1 MEPQIRPHLS
11 PDAAL
16 CKQQTALVALMER
29 FLPADGA
36 YPAPI
41 DGLIMHRLSA
51 PSPPAHGVQRPTFC
65 LAVQGTK
72 SAVLGEDVYLHDPS
86 RYLLVSADLPLTA
99 QIVEATP
106 QTPYLGFCLDLDL
119 PQIGGMLMEM
129 ESAPAAPPKAAE
141 GTVTRGLSL
150 SRTDAPLLDAVLR
163 LLSLLDTPADIP
175 MLAPL
180 ARREIFYRLL
190 TGEQG
195 ARLRQLSV
203 SNSLTQRVS
212 RAIHWLQQHYAE
224 PLRIDTLAGE
234 VCMSVSGLHHHF
246 KAVTALSP
254 LQYQKHLRLQEA
266 RRLLLGGSLDA
277 ATAGYRVGYQ
287 SPSQFSREY
296 RRLFGAPPRQDLAR
310 LRGAA

>member
-65 LAVQGTK
+65 LAVQGIK

-119 PQIGGMLMEM
+119 SQIGAMLMEM
-129 ESAPAAPPKAAE
+129 DGPLPSAADSISPVP
-141 GTVTRGLSL
+141 GLSL

>member
-1 MEPQIRPHLS
+1 MLHLS
-11 PDAAL
+11 DEVSTLCERQAAL
-16 CKQQTALVALMER
+16 VTLMER
-29 FLPADGA
+29 LLPADGA
-36 YPAPI
+36 YHCPI
-41 DGLIMHRLSA
+41 AGLLLHRLSA
-51 PSPPAHGVQRPTFC
+51 PSPPVHGVQKPTFC

-72 SAVLGEDVYLHDPS
+72 SAVLGEDVHLHDPAC
-86 RYLLVSADLPLTA
+86 YLLVSADLPITA

-106 QTPYLGFCLDLDL
+106 NTPYLGFCLDLDL
-119 PQIGGMLMEM
+119 RLIGAMLMEM
-129 ESAPAAPPKAAE
+129 DGLALPAAENRSLACS
-141 GTVTRGLSL
+141 LSL

-163 LLSLLDTPADIP
+163 LLCLLDTPADIP

-180 ARREIFYRLL
+180 ALREIFYHLL

-203 SNSLTQRVS
+203 NNSLTQRVS
-212 RAIHWLQQHYAE
+212 RAIHWLQQHHAE
-224 PLRIDTLAGE
+224 PLRIDALADE

-266 RRLLLGGSLDA
+266 RRLMLDGTLDA

-310 LRGAA
+310 LRGTA

>member
-1 MEPQIRPHLS
+1 MALREQQAAM
-11 PDAAL
+11 AAL
-16 CKQQTALVALMER
+16 MARLM
-29 FLPADGA
+29 PADGA

-41 DGLIMHRLSA
+41 EGLILHRLSA
-51 PSPPAHGVQRPTFC
+51 PSPPAHGVQKPTFC
-65 LAVQGTK
+65 LAVQGAK
-72 SAVLGEDVYLHDPS
+72 QAMLGDDVHRHDPS
-86 RYLLVSADLPLTA
+86 HYLLVSADLPLTA
-99 QIVEATP
+99 QIVEATAE
-106 QTPYLGFCLDLDL
+106 TPYLGFCLDLDL
-119 PQIGGMLMEM
+119 RQVGTMLMEM
-129 ESAPAAPPKAAE
+129 DGPLPPAAETKSPAP
-141 GTVTRGLSL
+141 GLSL
-150 SRTDAPLLDAVLR
+150 SRTDPPLLDAALR
-163 LLSLLDTPADIP
+163 LLRLLDTPADIP

-180 ARREIFYRLL
+180 ALREIYYRLL

-203 SNSLTQRVS
+203 TNSLTRRVS

-224 PLRIDTLAGE
+224 PLRIETLAEE

-266 RRLLLGGSLDA
+266 RRLMLDGSLDA

-296 RRLFGAPPRQDLAR
+296 RRLFGAPPRRDLSR
-310 LRGAA
+310 LRGVA

>member
-1 MEPQIRPHLS
+1 MDHQTKPHLS
-11 PDAAL
+11 PEAVAL
-16 CKQQTALVALMER
+16 CEKQAALVALMAR
-29 FLPADGA
+29 LMPADGA

-41 DGLIMHRLSA
+41 DGLILHRLSA
-51 PSPPAHGVQRPTFC
+51 PSPPAHGVQKPTFC
-65 LAVQGTK
+65 LAVQGVK
-72 SAVLGEDVYLHDPS
+72 QAILGDDVHLHDPS

-106 QTPYLGFCLDLDL
+106 DTPYLGFCLDLDL
-119 PQIGGMLMEM
+119 PQIGAMLMEM
-129 ESAPAAPPKAAE
+129 NFAAPPADEPKSPAP
-141 GTVTRGLSL
+141 GLSL
-150 SRTDAPLLDAVLR
+150 SRTDASLLDAVLR
-163 LLSLLDTPADIP
+163 LLRLLETPTDIP

-195 ARLRQLSV
+195 ARLRQLSATG
-203 SNSLTQRVS
+203 SLTRRVS

-224 PLRIDTLAGE
+224 PLRIDTLAAE

-266 RRLLLGGSLDA
+266 RRLMLDGSLDA

-296 RRLFGAPPRQDLAR
+296 RRLFGAPPRRDLSR

>member
-1 MEPQIRPHLS
+1 MPHLS
-11 PDAAL
+11 DEASAL
-16 CKQQTALVALMER
+16 CEKQAVLVALMER
-29 FLPADGA
+29 FLPTDGA
-36 YPAPI
+36 FPASI
-41 DGLIMHRLSA
+41 DGLVLHRLSV
-51 PSPPAHGVQRPTFC
+51 PSPPAHGVQKPTFC

-72 SAVLGEDVYLHDPS
+72 SAVLGDDVHLHDPS
-86 RYLLVSADLPLTA
+86 HYLLVSADLPLTA

-106 QTPYLGFCLDLDL
+106 ETPYLGFCLDLDL
-119 PQIGGMLMEM
+119 RQIGAMLMEM
-129 ESAPAAPPKAAE
+129 DFPVPIAAE
-141 GTVTRGLSL
+141 KTRIERGLSL

-180 ARREIFYRLL
+180 ALREIFYRLL

-203 SNSLTQRVS
+203 NNSLTQRVS
-212 RAIHWLQQHYAE
+212 RAIDWLQQHYAE

-266 RRLLLGGSLDA
+266 RRLLLGGTLDA

>member
-1 MEPQIRPHLS
+1 MPHLS
-11 PDAAL
+11 DEASAL
-16 CKQQTALVALMER
+16 CHKQAALVALMER
-29 FLPADGA
+29 FMPTDGA

-51 PSPPAHGVQRPTFC
+51 PSPPAHGIQKPTFC

-72 SAVLGEDVYLHDPS
+72 SAVLGEDVHLHDPS

-106 QTPYLGFCLDLDL
+106 ETPYLGFCLDLDL
-119 PQIGGMLMEM
+119 RQIGVMLMEM
-129 ESAPAAPPKAAE
+129 DLPAPAAEQTSKKTSIE
-141 GTVTRGLSL
+141 RGLSL

-163 LLSLLDTPADIP
+163 LLCLLDTPEDIP

-195 ARLRQLSV
+195 PRLRQLSV
-203 SNSLTQRVS
+203 NNSLTQRVS
-212 RAIHWLQQHYAE
+212 QAIHWLQQHYAE

-277 ATAGYRVGYQ
+277 ATAGYQVGYQ

-296 RRLFGAPPRQDLAR
+296 RRLFGAPPRQDLSR

>member
-1 MEPQIRPHLS
+1 MDPQIRTHL
-11 PDAAL
+11 PAEAMALCEKQAEMAAL
-16 CKQQTALVALMER
+16 MARLM
-29 FLPADGA
+29 PTNGA

-41 DGLIMHRLSA
+41 DGLILHRLSA
-51 PSPPAHGVQRPTFC
+51 PSPPAHGVQKPTFC
-65 LAVQGTK
+65 LAVQGVK
-72 SAVLGEDVYLHDPS
+72 QAILGDDIHLHDPS
-86 RYLLVSADLPLTA
+86 HYLLVSADLPLTA

-119 PQIGGMLMEM
+119 PQIGAMLIEM
-129 ESAPAAPPKAAE
+129 DLPAPPADEKSSPAP
-141 GTVTRGLSL
+141 GLSL
-150 SRTDAPLLDAVLR
+150 SRTDASLLDAVLR
-163 LLSLLDTPADIP
+163 LLRLLETPTDIP

-203 SNSLTQRVS
+203 SNSLTRRVS
-212 RAIHWLQQHYAE
+212 RAIDWLQQNYAE

-266 RRLLLGGSLDA
+266 RRLLLDGSLDA

-296 RRLFGAPPRQDLAR
+296 RRLFGAPPRQDLSR
-310 LRGAA
+310 LRGVS

>member
-1 MEPQIRPHLS
+1 MDPQIRPHLF
-11 PDAAL
+11 PEAAAL
-16 CKQQTALVALMER
+16 CEKQAEMAALMSR
-29 FLPADGA
+29 LLPADGA

-41 DGLIMHRLSA
+41 DGLILHRLSA
-51 PSPPAHGVQRPTFC
+51 PSPPAHGVQKPTFC
-65 LAVQGTK
+65 LAVQGVK
-72 SAVLGEDVYLHDPS
+72 QAVLGDDVHLHDPS

-106 QTPYLGFCLDLDL
+106 ETPYLGFCLDLDL
-119 PQIGGMLMEM
+119 PQIGAMLMEM
-129 ESAPAAPPKAAE
+129 DGPLPPAAETKPPAPS
-141 GTVTRGLSL
+141 LSL

-163 LLSLLDTPADIP
+163 LLRLLETPADIP

-195 ARLRQLSV
+195 ARLRQLSAN
-203 SNSLTQRVS
+203 NSLTRRVS
-212 RAIHWLQQHYAE
+212 RAIHWLQQNYAE
-224 PLRIDTLAGE
+224 PLRMETLADE

-266 RRLLLGGSLDA
+266 RRLLLDGSLDA

-296 RRLFGAPPRQDLAR
+296 RRLFGAPPRQDIAR
-310 LRGAA
+310 RQGMA